1 MYVDDL
7 KSRTYFNHLTYATRI
22 SLFIRT
28 KRRRFLLLF
37 LFFLFFNPIAN
48 VMGFILARLERSGR
62 KYKRRWIQ
70 SKFPNVMH
78 AQTAL
83 DTNYEATKI
92 TSQSQERV
100 CEVML
105 RADRQLKEGVTRA
118 FIIKVLEQVD
128 LLRFKSYIDGNEQR
142 RADLIR
148 KRS

>member
-22 SLFIRT
+22 SIFLRT

-48 VMGFILARLERSGR
+48 VMGFILARLERSAR

-92 TSQSQERV
+92 TS
-100 CEVML
+100 
-105 RADRQLKEGVTRA
+105 
-118 FIIKVLEQVD
+118 
-128 LLRFKSYIDGNEQR
+128 
-142 RADLIR
+142 
-148 KRS
+148 